1 MLFNNDYE
9 SNDDFISF
17 EKDEDILNKSDLFE
31 YEIYNEIVGVNSDA
45 LVFQHDI
52 NTDKIVN
59 KDHFG
64 YGIIM
69 KKIKKEK
76 AIQILNEQL
85 LKKKKNLS
93 TISVSSQVSSNN
105 FLIRKRNK
113 RKTTKKNSFMNFRKE
128 PTIEYKIQI
137 KGLED
142 EKRDQMFFSS
152 TIDKNVL
159 LNLINK
165 EKANNNIS
173 KIIRNIKIIGS
184 DEDSLKISTKKG
196 TNIGLNTKYPKY
208 NKLIKININDKINLN
223 DNDKKNNSSKQIL
236 HFNNF
241 KNKNSPLKRTI
252 SIQTSILK
260 KKSMNS
266 TNRIVHIDN
275 SIFHLS
281 LKKRK

>member
-1 MLFNNDYE
+1 MIKEYRKKNNLKNYQQ
-9 SNDDFISF
+9 DD
-17 EKDEDILNKSDLFE
+17 LNKSDLFD
-31 YEIYNEIVGVNSDA
+31 YEIYNETVGVNSEA

-105 FLIRKRNK
+105 FFIRKGNK

-173 KIIRNIKIIGS
+173 KIIHNIKIIGS
-184 DEDSLKISTKKG
+184 DEDSLKISTKKE
-196 TNIGLNTKYPKY
+196 IESLNKINEEY
-208 NKLIKININDKINLN
+208 NKLKEENNKLKLEIESLSKI
-223 DNDKKNNSSKQIL
+223 
-236 HFNNF
+236 
-241 KNKNSPLKRTI
+241 
-252 SIQTSILK
+252 
-260 KKSMNS
+260 
-266 TNRIVHIDN
+266 
-275 SIFHLS
+275 
-281 LKKRK
+281 